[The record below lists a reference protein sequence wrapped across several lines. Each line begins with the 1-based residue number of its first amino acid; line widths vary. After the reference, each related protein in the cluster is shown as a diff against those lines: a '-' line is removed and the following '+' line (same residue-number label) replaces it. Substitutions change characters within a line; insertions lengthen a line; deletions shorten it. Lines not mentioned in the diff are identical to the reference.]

1 MTDRI
6 VTGFEFLSTLSLRRA
21 TPSSGAPR
29 LSAMHFYPRS
39 PCGERR
45 AGRWRSGQVWYI
57 SIHALLAES
66 DFPQQS
72 SRPRAALFLS
82 TLSLR
87 RATFTCGA
95 STNNVNISIHALL
108 AESDQS
114 GNPSWIPFQ
123 QFLSTLSLRRATLP
137 PHKQKRRNWISIHA
151 LLAESDLSMPSGNTN
166 SLNFYPRS
174 PCGER
179 PCQQPVVIC
188 VFRISI
194 HALLAESDHR
204 SHGGSN
210 HGKHFYPRSP
220 CGERLLGA
228 VTSPAVIKFLS
239 TLSLRRA
246 TAIIV
251 DNSRLPI
258 FLSTLSLRRAT
269 RAANCQQRNHQI
281 SIHALLAESDSRAK
295 TIAAKI
301 GDFYPR
307 SPCGERLYPVQD

>member
-1 MTDRI
+1 MAFF
-6 VTGFEFLSTLSLRRA
+6 G
-21 TPSSGAPR
+21 
-29 LSAMHFYPRS
+29 
-39 PCGERR
+39 
-45 AGRWRSGQVWYI
+45 I

-66 DFPQQS
+66 DTSARLVRLESSNFYPRSPCGERLPQQS

-179 PCQQPVVIC
+179 QSFFQQAADIT
-188 VFRISI
+188 
-194 HALLAESDHR
+194 
-204 SHGGSN
+204 
-210 HGKHFYPRSP
+210 HFYPRSP
-220 CGERLLGA
+220 CGERL
-228 VTSPAVIKFLS
+228 FEC
-239 TLSLRRA
+239 R
-246 TAIIV
+246 
-251 DNSRLPI
+251 
-258 FLSTLSLRRAT
+258 
-269 RAANCQQRNHQI
+269 
-281 SIHALLAESDSRAK
+281 
-295 TIAAKI
+295 
-301 GDFYPR
+301 
-307 SPCGERLYPVQD
+307 